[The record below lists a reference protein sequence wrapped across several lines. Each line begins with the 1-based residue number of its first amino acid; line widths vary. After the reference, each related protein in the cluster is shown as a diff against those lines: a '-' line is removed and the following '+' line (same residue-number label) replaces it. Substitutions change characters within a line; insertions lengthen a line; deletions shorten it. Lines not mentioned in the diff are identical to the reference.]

1 MNLLDKMI
9 EDRIQSKYAEKE
21 SQFTETEKILL
32 SRLNKSREYRIMLRD
47 YQQEL
52 KERETR
58 LNEREEQINQMEKS
72 IKNRVLKDCLEEKEK
87 IEKYIEGLKQYEK
100 AMRKTECTII
110 DWFKRV
116 DKKEESAFNEILEDV
131 ERFRNHNL
139 TIDGYEFEEY
149 IAKMM
154 KQKGFQQIEVTKK
167 SQDFGADVLAQKDG
181 IKYVVQCKYYS
192 SMVGIEAV
200 QQIYAAKTHY
210 DAHVAIVATNNVF
223 TRAAKTLAK
232 ELNVVLWDCLSIEKM
247 SQDNP

>member
-87 IEKYIEGLKQYEK
+87 IEL
-100 AMRKTECTII
+100 
-110 DWFKRV
+110 
-116 DKKEESAFNEILEDV
+116 
-131 ERFRNHNL
+131 
-139 TIDGYEFEEY
+139 
-149 IAKMM
+149 
-154 KQKGFQQIEVTKK
+154 
-167 SQDFGADVLAQKDG
+167 
-181 IKYVVQCKYYS
+181 
-192 SMVGIEAV
+192 
-200 QQIYAAKTHY
+200 
-210 DAHVAIVATNNVF
+210 
-223 TRAAKTLAK
+223 
-232 ELNVVLWDCLSIEKM
+232 
-247 SQDNP
+247 